1 MAAMQTDAFKLMA
14 KNTFQPSDFS
24 GDSRVFSRNIDK
36 DVDDKRRL
44 LTALGMTNR

>member
-24 GDSRVFSRNIDK
+24 GDSRAFSMNIDK
-36 DVDDKRRL
+36 DMDDKRRL
-44 LTALGMTNR
+44 LTSLGMVKQ